1 MTSSFPDSGP
11 TANALDFDNAISLD
25 EVEATAALIGPHI
38 VRTPAVEWSGE
49 ELRSML
55 PDGTRV
61 TAKLEVFQRT
71 GTFKARGALS
81 NILRLDSEQLR
92 AGVTAMSAGNHAIA
106 VAYAA
111 TAADTHAKVVM
122 QKSAN
127 PARAR
132 LARNLGA
139 ELLFAE
145 DGASGFAM
153 MERIAAEEGRA
164 VIHPFDGLATALG
177 TATLGQELHAQAG
190 DLDVVIVAIGGGG
203 LAAGVSAIIKRLRP
217 GCRMI
222 GVEPAGADCMHR
234 SFASG
239 RAENI
244 GKPDTIA
251 DSLAPPMTEP
261 IPFGLCKAHID
272 RLALVTDAEIVAAM
286 RLIFRELK
294 LAVEPACAVST
305 AALTQLAGELSGKHV
320 GIILCGSNIDL
331 ETYNGYCATAV
342 D

>member
-1 MTSSFPDSGP
+1 
-11 TANALDFDNAISLD
+11 
-25 EVEATAALIGPHI
+25 
-38 VRTPAVEWSGE
+38 
-49 ELRSML
+49 ML
-55 PDGTRV
+55 PGDTRV
-61 TAKLEVFQRT
+61 TAKLEVFQRS

-81 NILRLDSEQLR
+81 NILRLDSERLR
-92 AGVTAMSAGNHAIA
+92 VGVTAMSAGNHAIA

-111 TAADTHAKVVM
+111 MVAGTHAKVVM

-127 PARAR
+127 PARVQ
-132 LARNLGA
+132 LARDLGA
-139 ELLFAE
+139 QLLFAE

-177 TATLGQELHAQAG
+177 TATLGRELHAQAD

-203 LAAGVSAIIKRLRP
+203 LAAGVSAFTKRLHP
-217 GCRMI
+217 GCRVI
-222 GVEPAGADCMHR
+222 GVEPAGADSMHR

-239 RAENI
+239 RVQNI
-244 GKPDTIA
+244 RKPHTIA

-261 IPFGLCKAHID
+261 IPFGLCRAHID
-272 RLALVTDAEIVAAM
+272 RLALVTDAEMVAAM
-286 RLIFRELK
+286 QLIFRELK
-294 LAVEPACAVST
+294 LAVEPACAATT

-331 ETYNGYCATAV
+331 ETYNGYCAAAV